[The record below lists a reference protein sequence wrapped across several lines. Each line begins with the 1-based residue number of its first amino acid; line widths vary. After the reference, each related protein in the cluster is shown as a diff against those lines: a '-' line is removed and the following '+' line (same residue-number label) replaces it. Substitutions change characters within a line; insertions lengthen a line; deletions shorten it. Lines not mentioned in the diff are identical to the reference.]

1 MAKRKHL
8 TLYVESKEDCGGTSY
23 TLVKTYKEEIAAI
36 YFLED
41 EDCTGFYY
49 YITYNID
56 VYSPCFFEEKF
67 ETELEAIRFICEQEG
82 LTKKYKNLKVRLR
95 GYWNSEVGAITYRDN
110 IETLNLAA

>member
-1 MAKRKHL
+1 MKRKHL
-8 TLYVESKEDCGGTSY
+8 TIYIESKDDCGGTSY

-41 EDCTGFYY
+41 ENCTDFYY

-56 VYSPCFFEEKF
+56 VYSPCFLEEKF
-67 ETELEAIRFICEQEG
+67 KTEIDAIRFICRKEG
-82 LTKKYKNLKVRLR
+82 LTEKYENLKLRL
-95 GYWNSEVGAITYRDN
+95 GTYWNSEVGAITYEDN